1 MKRFREGEQSRYRTF
16 WLETNVITMAVLRW
30 TKANRL
36 QWHSWFNC
44 AAVELSMGQ
53 EQFKV
58 SWLLQ
63 TQLNQ
68 DGTKEEVKTP
78 RRQVSSMNRKTK
90 WNGKVF
96 LKGTSKGLKQSQR
109 EKSDK
114 YINKNKKKFKL
125 KKWAVLDVACKTN
138 LNSKMGQN
146 CICPNWVPSIAC
158 P

>member
-114 YINKNKKKFKL
+114 YINKNKKNSNWRSGLSWMLHAKPIWIP
-125 KKWAVLDVACKTN
+125 KWGKTV
-138 LNSKMGQN
+138 S
-146 CICPNWVPSIAC
+146 VPIGC
-158 P
+158 HP